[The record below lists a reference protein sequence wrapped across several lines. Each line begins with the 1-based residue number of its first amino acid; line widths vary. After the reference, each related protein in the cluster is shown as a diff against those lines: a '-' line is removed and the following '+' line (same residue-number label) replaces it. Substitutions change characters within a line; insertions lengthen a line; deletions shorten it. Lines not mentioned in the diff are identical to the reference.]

1 MYLSNVGRAVETEDC
16 ACDVESDALGHAG
29 DVLVE
34 CAAHVV
40 VVAEDECLLW
50 VEADGDDI
58 CGVCACVALHLL
70 DGALLAEEELLVV
83 GHHDDKWYVE
93 DILQPPWEVL
103 APSFLWDRLVRT
115 HFVNAKGTVCPMC
128 ILSLEG
134 PRPV

>member
-1 MYLSNVGRAVETEDC
+1 MYLSDVGRTVESKDC
-16 ACDVESDALGHAG
+16 ACDVEGDALGHAS

-40 VVAEDECLLW
+40 VVAKDECLLW
-50 VEADGDDI
+50 VETDGDDV
-58 CGVCACVALHLL
+58 CCVCACVALHLL

-103 APSFLWDRLVRT
+103 ASSFISHQPGRT
-115 HFVNAKGTVCPMC
+115 HLVNANGTVCPMC
-128 ILSLEG
+128 IESLLG